1 MSDGQNPDVLPAFF
15 SHNGKLYRRV
25 TPDKRHCTPLKLQT
39 LRRHCRRSVIIR
51 SVTDNLYQFP
61 RVS

>member
-39 LRRHCRRSVIIR
+39 LRRHCRRSVIYSQLQI
-51 SVTDNLYQFP
+51 NFYQFP
-61 RVS
+61 SVS